1 MLVKG
6 RKGRREEGREG
17 LPIDRK
23 EAIKGIRSKKGPDFK
38 KVVMG
43 LFGYNFKKL
52 HH

>member
-1 MLVKG
+1 LLKEEREEE
-6 RKGRREEGREG
+6 RKGGKDFH
-17 LPIDRK
+17 PIDRK